1 MSAGR
6 DHAAP
11 SHGRA
16 FAIAVGVNLAFSA
29 IEATYG
35 VISGSLALIA
45 DAGHNL
51 SDVLGLLLA
60 WGASVLA
67 TRPATERRTY
77 GFRKASI
84 LGALGSSLLL
94 LVAIGGMAWEA
105 VGRIADPAPVQGMT
119 VMVVAGIGVLVNAGT
134 AALFMAGRRSD
145 LNIRGAFL
153 HLAADAA
160 VSVGV
165 VIAGALI
172 LYTGWLV
179 IDPVMSLVVAIV
191 ILVGT
196 WSLLR
201 DSLDLA
207 MDAVPK
213 EIDLAEVRGF
223 LEGLAEVRELHDLHV
238 WPLSTTETALSVHL
252 VLTPEADVEQ
262 GLDLAVRLQDLLHD
276 RFEIAHATV
285 QVERDS
291 AEDCR
296 LRMGDSSD
304 PASPERPEV

>member
-1 MSAGR
+1 MSAGH

-16 FAIAVGVNLAFSA
+16 FAIAIGVNLAFSA

-51 SDVLGLLLA
+51 SDVLGPMLA
-60 WGASVLA
+60 WGARVLA
-67 TRPATERRTY
+67 ARPATERRTY

-105 VGRIADPAPVQGMT
+105 VERITDPAPVQGMT

-134 AALFMAGRRSD
+134 AALFMAGQRSD
-145 LNIRGAFL
+145 INIRGAFL

-165 VIAGALI
+165 VIAGAVI
-172 LYTGWLV
+172 FYTGWLM
-179 IDPVMSLVVAIV
+179 IDPVMSLIVAIV

-213 EIDLAEVRGF
+213 EIDLEEVRGF
-223 LEGLAEVRELHDLHV
+223 LEVQEQVRELHDLHV

-252 VLTPEADVEQ
+252 VLTPEADCEQ
-262 GLDLAVRLQDLLHD
+262 GLGLAVSLQDLLHE

-285 QVERDS
+285 QVERDT

-296 LRMGDSSD
+296 LRMSDSSD
-304 PASPERPEV
+304 RVSPE

>member
-1 MSAGR
+1 MSAGH
-6 DHAAP
+6 DHAVP

-29 IEATYG
+29 IEVTYG

-105 VGRIADPAPVQGMT
+105 VGRIADPAPVEGLT

-134 AALFMAGRRSD
+134 AALFMAGQRSD

-165 VIAGALI
+165 VIAGAVI
-172 LYTGWLV
+172 FYTGWLI

-213 EIDLAEVRGF
+213 EIDLAEVRGY

-291 AEDCR
+291 AEECR
-296 LRMGDSSD
+296 LRMGGSSD
-304 PASPERPEV
+304 PASPERPEA

>member
-1 MSAGR
+1 MSAGH

-16 FAIAVGVNLAFSA
+16 FAIAVGVNLAFTG

-35 VISGSLALIA
+35 VLSDSLALIA

-60 WGASVLA
+60 WGASILA
-67 TRPATERRTY
+67 ARPATPKRTY
-77 GFRKASI
+77 GFRKAGI
-84 LGALGSSLLL
+84 LGALASSLLL
-94 LVAIGGMAWEA
+94 LVGIGGMAWEA
-105 VGRIADPAPVQGMT
+105 IGRLFHPAPVEGFT
-119 VMVVAGIGVLVNAGT
+119 VMVVAAIGVFVNAGT
-134 AALFMAGRRSD
+134 AALFMAGQRSD
-145 LNIRGAFL
+145 INIRGAFL

-172 LYTGWLV
+172 YYTGWLI
-179 IDPVMSLVVAIV
+179 IDPVMSLMVAIV
-191 ILVGT
+191 ILIGT
-196 WSLLR
+196 WALLR
-201 DSLDLA
+201 ESLNLA

-213 EIDLAEVRGF
+213 EIDLTEVRGF
-223 LEGLAEVRELHDLHV
+223 LEDLPEVREVHDLHV

-252 VLTPEADVEQ
+252 VLTPEADAEE
-262 GLDLAVRLQDLLHD
+262 GIELAVRLQDLLHD

-291 AEDCR
+291 AAECR
-296 LRMGDSSD
+296 LRPEDSPDANES
-304 PASPERPEV
+304 RVN

>member
-1 MSAGR
+1 MTAGH
-6 DHAAP
+6 DHAIP
-11 SHGRA
+11 THGRA
-16 FAIAVGVNLAFSA
+16 FAIAVGVNLLFSA
-29 IEATYG
+29 IEAAYG
-35 VISGSLALIA
+35 VMSGSLALIA

-67 TRPATERRTY
+67 TRPATEQRTY

-94 LVAIGGMAWEA
+94 LIAIGGMAWEA
-105 VGRIADPAPVQGMT
+105 LDRITDPAPVQGLT
-119 VMVVAGIGVLVNAGT
+119 VMIVAGIGVLVNAGT
-134 AALFMAGRRSD
+134 AALFMAGQRTD
-145 LNIRGAFL
+145 LNIRGAYL

-165 VIAGALI
+165 VIAGAVI
-172 LYTGWLV
+172 FYTGWLI

-191 ILVGT
+191 ILVST

-213 EIDLAEVRGF
+213 EIDLAEVRAF
-223 LEGLAEVRELHDLHV
+223 LEGQAEVRELHDLHV

-262 GLDLAVRLQDLLHD
+262 GLDLAVRLQELLHD

-291 AEDCR
+291 AEACR
-296 LRMGDSSD
+296 L
-304 PASPERPEV
+304 AN

>member
-1 MSAGR
+1 MSAGH
-6 DHAAP
+6 DHATP
-11 SHGRA
+11 SSYGRA
-16 FAIAVGVNLAFSA
+16 FAIAVGVNLAFTAVEA
-29 IEATYG
+29 IYG
-35 VISGSLALIA
+35 VLSGSLALIA

-60 WGASVLA
+60 WGASALA
-67 TRPATERRTY
+67 ARPATQRRTY

-84 LGALGSSLLL
+84 LGALGSALLL
-94 LVAIGGMAWEA
+94 LVGIGGMAWEA
-105 VGRIADPAPVQGMT
+105 IGRIAHPAPVQGMT

-134 AALFMAGRRSD
+134 AALFMAGQRSD
-145 LNIRGAFL
+145 INIRGAFL

-172 LYTGWLV
+172 LYTGWLIV
-179 IDPVMSLVVAIV
+179 DPVMSLIVAAV

-201 DSLDLA
+201 ESLDLA

-213 EIDLAEVRGF
+213 EIDLAQVREF
-223 LEGLAEVRELHDLHV
+223 LEGLAEVREIHDLHV

-252 VLTPEADVEQ
+252 VLTPEADCEH
-262 GLDLAVRLQDLLHD
+262 GLDLAVHLQDLLHD

-285 QVERDS
+285 QVERES
-291 AEDCR
+291 AEACR
-296 LRMGDSSD
+296 LREGHSSN
-304 PASPERPEV
+304 P